1 MKRKM
6 IVENRSGTARLTVPD
21 RVRALERLAETAD
34 PGAVKNL
41 LRALQDKS
49 PSVRATAVD
58 YLGDLKVKEA
68 IAPLITALSD
78 RDSEVR
84 WSATSS
90 LGTLLI
96 GRRSPRQLIRML
108 EDPNTLVRIEAAESL
123 GAIGDRKALPALW
136 RGMNDRSPLVRSYVA
151 AAIGA
156 FGRKKDIT
164 ELEHRSTHEKSDAA
178 KVGMY
183 QALYELGRQDILISL
198 ISLLLESSD
207 YRVRIGTAKTL
218 SQIVLDRSNAATI
231 LDALR
236 RALKQEQTIAGRSA
250 LRSSLRISRQRI
262 AKKSKQSRIL

>member
-1 MKRKM
+1 
-6 IVENRSGTARLTVPD
+6 VSD
-21 RVRALERLAETAD
+21 RVRALERLAKTGD

-49 PSVRATAVD
+49 PTVRATAVE
-58 YLGDLKVKEA
+58 YLGDLDAKEA

-96 GRRSPRQLIRML
+96 GSRSPRRLIQML
-108 EDPNTLVRIEAAESL
+108 EDPNVLVRIEAAEAM
-123 GAIGDRKALPALW
+123 GAIGDRKTLPAL
-136 RGMNDRSPLVRSYVA
+136 RRAMNDHSPLVRSYVA

-156 FGRKKDIT
+156 FGRQKNIP
-164 ELEHRSTHEKSDAA
+164 ELEQRLKNEKSDTA
-178 KVGMY
+178 KVGIY
-183 QALYELGRQDILISL
+183 QALYQLGKHDKLKPL

-207 YRVRIGTAKTL
+207 YRVRIATAKIL
-218 SQIVLDRSNAATI
+218 SQVVLDKSNAATI
-231 LDALR
+231 LEALR

-250 LRSSLRISRQRI
+250 IRSSLRIGRQRI
-262 AKKSKQSRIL
+262 STKSKRSSIL